1 MRVLKFGGT
10 SVGNARRVRE
20 SARIAL
26 NTPGTNVIVVSAS
39 GGVTNLLLDA
49 ARAAARRDRDAVASV
64 VAEIHARHENVLSGI
79 GEDQLKASA
88 SDAVDQIHASLTF
101 TLDEVFTEGRLS
113 PKLSDK
119 VVSHGEKA
127 MALMMAAMVR
137 DMGTPAESVFTDT
150 VIATDGRHT
159 AARPDRER
167 TRAVAANKILP
178 LLQAGTTV
186 VATGFIGFGPDGA
199 TTTLGRSGSDYSATL
214 LGAALDAEE
223 VQIWTDVPGV
233 LSADPRK
240 VPAARVISEISYD
253 EAQELAHFGAKVLHP
268 RTIRPAVA
276 QNIPVR
282 ILSTF
287 QPTNSGTVVTSPR
300 ALAQGIKA
308 TTALKGLTLLTLDVP
323 ELEDLAPAASVFF
336 RVLHE
341 QRVEILTVSQSS
353 SRRRMSFIVDTVGG
367 GCEMLTV
374 QITAALD
381 DIEADISCSDNVAV
395 VAAVG
400 DGAANLPS
408 SLARMLAVLH
418 RAGIEVLATNQQNS
432 NAAMVVVVPEH
443 VSDHAVQVVHDA
455 FIGPSRRSNRSASR
469 RRSDLLGE
477 SLRVG

>member
-26 NTPGTNVIVVSAS
+26 STPGTNVIVVSAS

-64 VAEIHARHENVLSGI
+64 VADIHARHENVLSGI

-88 SDAVDQIHASLTF
+88 SDAVGQVHASLAS
-101 TLDEVFTEGRLS
+101 TLDEVFTAGRLS
-113 PKLSDK
+113 PRLSDR

-127 MALMMAAMVR
+127 MALLMAAMVR
-137 DMGTPAESVFTDT
+137 DMGTPAETVFTDT
-150 VIATDGRHT
+150 VIGTDGRHT

-167 TRAVAANKILP
+167 TRAAAANKILP
-178 LLQAGTTV
+178 LLQSGTTV

-287 QPTNSGTVVTSPR
+287 QPTNSGTVVTSR

-341 QRVEILTVSQSS
+341 QQVEILTVSQSS

-367 GCEMLTV
+367 GCEMLTT

-432 NAAMVVVVPEH
+432 NAAMVVVVPED

>member
-39 GGVTNLLLDA
+39 GGVTNLLIDA
-49 ARAAARRDRDAVASV
+49 ARAAARHDRDAVASA

-79 GEDQLKASA
+79 GEDQLRATASG
-88 SDAVDQIHASLTF
+88 AVNQIHGSLTS
-101 TLDEVFTEGRLS
+101 TLDEVFTQGQLS

-137 DMGTPAESVFTDT
+137 DMGTPAEPVFTDT
-150 VIATDGRHT
+150 VIATDGRHS
-159 AARPDRER
+159 AARPDREQ
-167 TRAVAANKILP
+167 TRAAAASKILP
-178 LLQAGTTV
+178 LLQSGTTA

-287 QPTNSGTVVTSPR
+287 QPTNSGTVVTSR

-323 ELEDLAPAASVFF
+323 ELEDLAPAASVIF

-367 GCEMLTV
+367 GCEMLTA

-432 NAAMVVVVPEH
+432 NAAMVVVVPED